1 MTKIKICG
9 ITRVDDA
16 TAAVRAG
23 ADYIGINFWPSS
35 KRFVDP
41 ARAPE
46 LVRAIRDAGAA
57 QIVGVFV
64 DASDVVEIAET
75 VGLDIVQLH
84 GDETR
89 DDAAAVATATK
100 RPVWK
105 AIAVR
110 GERDLDGLD
119 QWPVDAILLDTPT
132 PGRGG
137 SGVTFDWSLARA
149 ARERYGSRQLVLAGG
164 LTTQNVAR
172 AVTEVAPFGVDVAS
186 GVEIAPG
193 QKDVMRIAAFV
204 AAVRGA

>member
-9 ITRVDDA
+9 VTRVDDA

-35 KRFVDP
+35 KRYVDP
-41 ARAPE
+41 SRAGE

-64 DASDVVEIAET
+64 DANNVVEIAEM

-89 DDAAAVATATK
+89 EDAAALATK

-110 GERDLDGLD
+110 DERDIDGLD

-149 ARERYGSRQLVLAGG
+149 ARERFGSRHLVLAGG
-164 LTTQNVAR
+164 LTPENVAR
-172 AVTEVAPFGVDVAS
+172 AVAEVAPFGVDVAS
-186 GVEIAPG
+186 GVELAPRE
-193 QKDVMRIAAFV
+193 KDVTRIAAFI